1 MLSNAIVLIQNFMI
15 NISLDIFYLEAI
27 NASYRSC
34 LAKIANSIDGLGLA
48 TINSIQRVYW
58 RLEYVWDELVNKR
71 LTEIVLTIQSL
82 YSQNQE
88 FSVALRQGLFVIL
101 RDYNMLM
108 GILPGIKK
116 NFFWVRLLGLILI

>member
-58 RLEYVWDELVNKR
+58 RLEYVWDELVNKG

-116 NFFWVRLLGLILI
+116 NFFFESGC